1 MAVYGTL
8 CPAFLGDEFS
18 LAGVIGIVPRH
29 CRNGLCHLDPDE
41 PLCALCRSPLLII
54 MVVAILWAK
63 LPLFYTKGLWT
74 MLNES
79 RIDVIMI
86 LLLLYLLKTHEQRVT
101 LPIRTI
107 YGNMINK
114 REENISERYNNEHLN
129 RGVVEM
135 DLAFQPG
142 DVVQAEYKSGIYV
155 GEVVEVKAERRKAL
169 IKVLAVL
176 KHPDQGDLHH
186 PGQADVP
193 LFSSAQSA
201 GVPGKGERAPQ
212 TPFPV

>member
-1 MAVYGTL
+1 MVFCREEGSNCLIRLAVGYVFLVAGIQKWLFTERFVQHFQEMNFPL
-8 CPAFLGDEFS
+8 PALSVLFL
-18 LAGVIGIVPRH
+18 AIVET
-29 CRNGLCHLDPDE
+29 G
-41 PLCALCRSPLLII
+41 CAILILMNRYVRSAAFPLLII

-114 REENISERYNNEHLN
+114 REENI
-129 RGVVEM
+129 
-135 DLAFQPG
+135 
-142 DVVQAEYKSGIYV
+142 
-155 GEVVEVKAERRKAL
+155 RK
-169 IKVLAVL
+169 V
-176 KHPDQGDLHH
+176 
-186 PGQADVP
+186 
-193 LFSSAQSA
+193 
-201 GVPGKGERAPQ
+201 
-212 TPFPV
+212 